1 MGALGKAN
9 DDRRDHAAA
18 MHASRP
24 SIKSSEMSDHC
35 LDISLNFIEGRR
47 PHLGGHI
54 ERLEAGRLKA
64 LRIICAGM

>member
-35 LDISLNFIEGRR
+35 LDISLNFIEGR
-47 PHLGGHI
+47 
-54 ERLEAGRLKA
+54 
-64 LRIICAGM
+64 